1 MILMVIVAHVNFE
14 YCAFLMS
21 MIYIF
26 KYITKGNDRASIVTV
41 MPEAQYDVLSIID
54 QNNERVEIDPNNL
67 PFVQNIVPFVNAAE
81 ENQEPVDEAERP
93 PLAPIDQHDEIV
105 EMIDDY
111 AIHAPDNRETVTTY
125 DEIKS
130 YQRNEKFFNLKYF
143 LKKKFI

>member
-41 MPEAQYDVLSIID
+41 LPEAQYDALSIID
-54 QNNERVEIDPNNL
+54 QNNERVQIDPNNL
-67 PFVQNIVPFVNAAE
+67 PFVQNIVPVVNAVD
-81 ENQEPVDEAERP
+81 ENQEPVDELERP
-93 PLAPIDQHDEIV
+93 TVAPNDQHDEIV

-111 AIHAPDNRETVTTY
+111 AIHAPDNRETITPY

-130 YQRNEKFFNLKYF
+130 YQR
-143 LKKKFI
+143 KKVFSYIYNCL